1 MGGVGGHMMHLY
13 DNPLLTFSEMRE
25 IFDLAAAGAL
35 KGTEKTDGQNLF
47 ISYSIKDGKAKAARN
62 KSNIKAGGLT
72 ATELA
77 EKFAGRGSLEKT
89 FVESFEAFER
99 VAQRLRP
106 EQQENIF
113 GPDTNIYYS
122 AEVLDPRSVNV
133 ISYDTKSLVI
143 HRSASEFDRNTGNPT
158 DRDVS
163 GNITFL
169 SDALENE
176 QENMAED
183 DYGVQL
189 DAIQDLQEF
198 LDQEFLQE
206 TQSRLTD
213 LLKEQSISDDQTILD
228 FMISKIKKTLY
239 NEYNL
244 TENISREVLKYI
256 ITSNSIIKDKYNIS
270 RRASKNNI
278 VKLAQN
284 PEEAKN
290 ATEAMNNTKEIMS
303 DSLMGLEDI
312 VHDFSVEAVKGLRSL
327 FILDDKQE
335 KEMLRLRRETERAI
349 TAIENSGNEEAMFI
363 LQKQM
368 KKLKSLENINTASE
382 GFVFD
387 YDGSTYK
394 FTGNFAPM
402 NQLLGL
408 FKYGRGSVPPL
419 EKLDEFSINDDP
431 GYTMPQKKKD
441 LVVVYPGRFQPMG
454 KHHAAAFSGLQR
466 EFGENN
472 VYVVS
477 SNVVSPPKSP
487 FNFEEKKKIIMAHGI
502 PEDRIIQARNPYAP
516 VELLSSLSPDTV
528 VLFAVGDKDMR
539 ESPRFRVGLK
549 KNGEPSYFRHYRNN
563 IDNLESYEKHG
574 YLTVLPHQSLDVE
587 GYGEMSGTT
596 LRKVLAGADKQT
608 FENIM
613 GFFNEEIYNLMKEK
627 LVSEVRESFS
637 LPFLDA
643 LVEEVLNEVHSEK
656 QRRWACSQMEEPREL
671 TKAQAKEMC
680 YSKDLEEEEELEEM
694 SSMGAGSVEGYSG
707 STKKKKPQSIIRQ

>member
-13 DNPLLTFSEMRE
+13 DNPLLTFNEMRE
-25 IFDLAAAGAL
+25 IFDLAASGTL

-99 VAQRLRP
+99 VAQRLSP

-133 ISYDTKSLVI
+133 INYDTKSLVI

-163 GNITFL
+163 GNIAFL

-176 QENMAED
+176 QENIAQD

-206 TQSRLTD
+206 IQSRLTD

-239 NEYNL
+239 NDYNL
-244 TENISREVLKYI
+244 AENISREVLKYI
-256 ITSNSIIKDKYNIS
+256 ITSNSIIKDKYNIT

-290 ATEAMNNTKEIMS
+290 AKEAMNNTKEIMS

-419 EKLDEFSINDDP
+419 EKLDEFSISDSPSYSISKPKKYVVLIP
-431 GYTMPQKKKD
+431 GGFKPPHRGHYAMIENYAKMTD
-441 LVVVYPGRFQPMG
+441 VEAVVVLSGDKPREGVTKEMSQELFDLYGGLSDKVQFVDDNQPLRAAFEKLGEEDFVGRFSDGVTFVMG
-454 KHHAAAFSGLQR
+454 CSNKGADEARATNFAKWFKNNPDKNVLNVDVGVLGACAAEMGGGEIPLSASSMRKAAR
-466 EFGENN
+466 EVDDETLKAHIPKN
-472 VYVVS
+472 VDIEAVKAIL
-477 SNVVSPPKSP
+477 PKS
-487 FNFEEKKKIIMAHGI
+487 
-502 PEDRIIQARNPYAP
+502 
-516 VELLSSLSPDTV
+516 
-528 VLFAVGDKDMR
+528 
-539 ESPRFRVGLK
+539 
-549 KNGEPSYFRHYRNN
+549 
-563 IDNLESYEKHG
+563 LE
-574 YLTVLPHQSLDVE
+574 
-587 GYGEMSGTT
+587 
-596 LRKVLAGADKQT
+596 
-608 FENIM
+608 
-613 GFFNEEIYNLMKEK
+613 
-627 LVSEVRESFS
+627 EVRESFS

-643 LVEEVLNEVHSEK
+643 LVEEVMDEAGLK
-656 QRRWACSQMEEPREL
+656 K
-671 TKAQAKEMC
+671 TK
-680 YSKDLEEEEELEEM
+680 SKKKEEELEEM
-694 SSMGAGSVEGYSG
+694 STAGGSAGSNGSVEGSPRRG
-707 STKKKKPQSIIRQ
+707 IDKRDSDTMIRQ